1 MYLALV
7 GKSEAVATPFPLPRG
22 GGNSPHLPVCS
33 FRASGGS
40 ARSTPRGELF
50 ILIYAV

>member
-22 GGNSPHLPVCS
+22 GAIPPIYRCARFGHRAVPPVVPLAES
-33 FRASGGS
+33 Y
-40 ARSTPRGELF
+40 LF
-50 ILIYAV
+50 